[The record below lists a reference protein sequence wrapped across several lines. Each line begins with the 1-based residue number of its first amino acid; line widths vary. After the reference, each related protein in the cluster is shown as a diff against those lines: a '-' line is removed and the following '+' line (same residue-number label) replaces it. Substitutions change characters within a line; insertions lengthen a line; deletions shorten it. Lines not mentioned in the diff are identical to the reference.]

1 MTINRPQTFAN
12 LRKSFGKLKQSQVDS
27 FNLFFDEYERLGWT
41 DKRHLSYLI
50 ATVWHETAKTML
62 PIEEYGKGKGKAYE
76 GLYYGRGY
84 VQLTWLDNY
93 KKATAK
99 NNKGW
104 NFILHPELALE
115 VEPAMWIC
123 FEGMKNGWFTGKKLS
138 DYFND
143 IKTDYVNARKI
154 INGLDKA
161 ELIGVIYNKFYN
173 SII

>member
-12 LRKSFGKLKQSQVDS
+12 IIKNFGKLKQSQVDA
-27 FNLFFDEYERLGWT
+27 FNLFFNKWDGV
-41 DKRHLSYLI
+41 DKRHLAYIL

-62 PIEEYGKGKGKAYE
+62 PIEEWGKGKGKAYE

-104 NFILHPELALE
+104 DFVLYPELALQ
-115 VEPAMWIC
+115 VDPAMWIC

-143 IKTDYVNARKI
+143 SKTDPVNARRI
-154 INGLDKA
+154 INGTDCA
-161 ELIGVIYNKFYN
+161 NLIEVLYNKFYN
-173 SII
+173 SIV